1 MLVIAYG
8 NDTLQENML
17 FKGPSFMSSNVPSN
31 PKRDYK
37 VNSNILPYP
46 TGDVKLDFLMTDV
59 HSVLTLM
66 GC

>member
-8 NDTLQENML
+8 NDTIKDNML
-17 FKGPSFMSSNVPSN
+17 IKGLLFMSLNVLSN

-46 TGDVKLDFLMTDV
+46 TGDVKFDFLMTDV
-59 HSVLTLM
+59 HSMLTLM
-66 GC
+66 G